1 MTRNRTLAITVFASI
16 LLRAATAAAQDTPA
30 PSAQPTKPMPNAYR
44 GMFVCEQVP
53 GGADVLHVPIDMI
66 IRGDNVLFARPL
78 FNLRGTRVLGSE
90 LGVGTM
96 DGDGKVRLTS
106 AWRFRGIVV
115 HGAYNGTLTPSGGT
129 LSGMQMWRTA
139 AGPGSRTCEIA
150 LVPVPNAD
158 QQQGSSEQGTPQQ
171 GTAPQGTPQQ

>member
-66 IRGDNVLFARPL
+66 IRGDNVLFARPCSICAARASL
-78 FNLRGTRVLGSE
+78 AANW
-90 LGVGTM
+90 
-96 DGDGKVRLTS
+96 
-106 AWRFRGIVV
+106 AWARWM
-115 HGAYNGTLTPSGGT
+115 A
-129 LSGMQMWRTA
+129 TA
-139 AGPGSRTCEIA
+139 KFA
-150 LVPVPNAD
+150 
-158 QQQGSSEQGTPQQ
+158 
-171 GTAPQGTPQQ
+171 